1 MADGGPAQLGASNG
15 GTDLV
20 DVRDNLIRV
29 GADASVGLD
38 AVDRVPVQIL
48 AADRDAD
55 HQLSQIISVLGNGG
69 LEGSDFV
76 GEVSTGSPQA
86 EQKGGLLGD
95 GGRDSRNGGVG
106 GASLLVGGS
115 VCDKGMNHR
124 QCMAAATH
132 NHGVQAGTG
141 EAGSAHQVL
150 GRREFGL
157 EVSLGL
163 GAAVGLGIAIV
174 EALVSGLG
182 GGERESKRNEVCELH
197 LGRFGETKVCR
208 KDGADVD

>member
-1 MADGGPAQLGASNG
+1 MADGGTAQLGASNG

-20 DVRDNLIRV
+20 DVRDDLIRV
-29 GADASVGLD
+29 GAEASLGLD
-38 AVDRVPVQIL
+38 PVDRVPVQIL
-48 AADRDAD
+48 TADGNTDN
-55 HQLSQIISVLGNGG
+55 QLGQIISVIGNGG
-69 LEGSDFV
+69 LEGGDFV

-86 EQKGGLLGD
+86 EQKGDFLGD

-115 VCDKGMNHR
+115 VSGKGHDHR
-124 QCMAAATH
+124 KCRAKTH

-157 EVSLGL
+157 EVRLGL
-163 GAAVGLGIAIV
+163 GAAIGLGIAIV
-174 EALVSGLG
+174 EALVSSLG
-182 GGERESKRNEVCELH
+182 GSERQSKRNKLCELH
-197 LGRFGETKVCR
+197 LEGSGKES
-208 KDGADVD
+208 A